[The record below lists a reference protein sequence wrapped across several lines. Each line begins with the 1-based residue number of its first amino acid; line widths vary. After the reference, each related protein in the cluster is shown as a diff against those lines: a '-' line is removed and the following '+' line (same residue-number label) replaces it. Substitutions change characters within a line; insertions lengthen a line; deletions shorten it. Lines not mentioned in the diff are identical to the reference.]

1 MNTTEDKNS
10 STKTAKRNFNA
21 APTKTLNLSNATAAV
36 TKKDWVSKADIIL
49 KSAEKNKETKRQ
61 RKKRLWLEKKE
72 AGFRGSDKKSKDL
85 KKIAKT
91 NYGDWANLPDLVLE
105 MIFQYLP
112 FEVCQ
117 IT

>member
-1 MNTTEDKNS
+1 M
-10 STKTAKRNFNA
+10 
-21 APTKTLNLSNATAAV
+21 NLSNATAAV

-49 KSAEKNKETKRQ
+49 KSSEKKETKRQ
-61 RKKRLWLEKKE
+61 RKKRLWLEKKQ

-85 KKIAKT
+85 AKIGKT
-91 NYGDWANLPDLVLE
+91 NCGDWANLPDLVLE